1 MTITDITEQ
10 KKNPLRVSIFIDGKF
25 AFGLSK
31 EVLFDSH
38 LSIND
43 SISSQVV
50 DDIIEKDQ
58 VERLLNKALKFLSF
72 RMRSEQEIRDYFFRK
87 GKLEMEQDSLEK
99 TRYESSIEKVIA
111 KLTSLDQI
119 NDKAFAKWWVE
130 QRSKFRPKGAQAIRM
145 ELIKKGI
152 NKEIIDR
159 VLPTSSQKELALKAA
174 SRKHEQLKKLPTQE
188 YQQKLVSFLSRRGF
202 DWETIRSVI
211 DTLKSKK

>member
-50 DDIIEKDQ
+50 DELIEKDQ

-111 KLTSLDQI
+111 KLTGLDQI
-119 NDKAFAKWWVE
+119 NDKEFAKWWVG
-130 QRSKFRPKGAQAIRM
+130 QRSKFRPKGAQVLKI
-145 ELIKKGI
+145 ELMKKGI
-152 NKEIIDR
+152 SKDIIDK
-159 VLPTSSQKELALKAA
+159 VLPHTSQVELALKAA
-174 SRKHEQLKKLPTQE
+174 SRKHEQLKILPQQE
-188 YQQKLVSFLSRRGF
+188 YTQKLSAFLARRGF